1 MDNNMKL
8 RFFLAQLRKFLPEKT
23 IYEALSSLPEDIF
36 DVDDYL
42 HIPCLSSDEDVKKF
56 ICDNGFED
64 PENIIRFFMDQYMV
78 YFDEIINDI
87 FEELDISD
95 GSNTI
100 NSSYNCLRAE

>member
-42 HIPCLSSDEDVKKF
+42 HIPCLSSDEDVMF
-56 ICDNGFED
+56 
-64 PENIIRFFMDQYMV
+64 

-95 GSNTI
+95 GSNII
-100 NSSYNCLRAE
+100 NSSYNCLKAE